1 MDQEGGHN
9 HQNPPSRTKGRQ
21 ENRLRTAVVPKY
33 SRLQFPTY
41 DSSEDPLVWVHQY
54 EQVFHSQGTM
64 EEDKV
69 SRAAFHMIDE
79 ANCGIIRWS
88 KRSQE

>member
-1 MDQEGGHN
+1 
-9 HQNPPSRTKGRQ
+9 
-21 ENRLRTAVVPKY
+21 
-33 SRLQFPTY
+33 
-41 DSSEDPLVWVHQY
+41 
-54 EQVFHSQGTM
+54 M